1 MANLDRSTGEKNAA
15 GAKRRRGARP
25 LADLIDASLSPA
37 CRKRGFTTAELI
49 SSWPD
54 IVGDR
59 YAHRVS
65 PDRIVWQRGS
75 RSREETG
82 ENPGQALQE
91 PAILEVHTD
100 GATALMLSH
109 ETQVVVERINSFF
122 GWAAIGRIKIVQRP
136 VTARRR
142 PPVPAL
148 RKLTQQEEVELSGKV
163 KAVANPA
170 LKQALERLGRAV
182 IARNR

>member
-1 MANLDRSTGEKNAA
+1 MATLGQPTSEQKAGE
-15 GAKRRRGARP
+15 AKRRRGARP
-25 LADLIDASLSPA
+25 LADLIGASLSPA

-59 YAHRVS
+59 YAQRVA

-75 RSREETG
+75 RGRDAHG
-82 ENPGQALQE
+82 EALGQAMGE

-136 VTARRR
+136 IITRRR
-142 PPVPAL
+142 AAIPSL
-148 RKLTQQEEVELSGKV
+148 RKLTPEEEVELSSKV
-163 KAVANPA
+163 DAVANPA
-170 LKQALERLGRAV
+170 LKQALERLGRAI
-182 IARNR
+182 IAKNR

>member
-1 MANLDRSTGEKNAA
+1 MANLDRSTAGKNASE
-15 GAKRRRGARP
+15 AKRHRGARP
-25 LADLIDASLSPA
+25 LADLIGASLSPA

-49 SSWPD
+49 SAWPD

-65 PDRIVWQRGS
+65 PDRIIWQRGL
-75 RSREETG
+75 RGREEAG
-82 ENPGQALQE
+82 GSSGQTPEE
-91 PAILEVHTD
+91 PAILEVHAD

-122 GWAAIGRIKIVQRP
+122 GWAAIGRIRIVQRP
-136 VTARRR
+136 VAARRR
-142 PPVPAL
+142 SPLPSL
-148 RKLTQQEEVELSGKV
+148 RKLTPQEEVELSGKV
-163 KAVANPA
+163 RAVANPA